1 MRSSSLLSPQSLSLF
16 CRRRR
21 YDDDCLR
28 IAATN
33 GVLAI
38 LCNNFRRS
46 SLTTIPLPPSYPR
59 ISGIGGRVT
68 NNRTLLLLPRC
79 PLLLIRGMSNN
90 SNDENNRSI
99 PTLLRPVSSNDKGNG
114 GRLDTGAGNGGVTT
128 NDDSEEEE
136 DDDQTFAALV
146 IYDKIPNPE
155 ILLQERK
162 MSVKQIIK
170 ELPGTH
176 PRDFFSLSLTSL
188 GDAARKKQS
197 RNVDNDSSS
206 TSSSNAA
213 NSSSNYGESNYDER
227 YYQHYSVK
235 NTIHPWFILPRGIEI
250 VMAFGCIRALITR
263 DAAYIFDAHKP
274 NIKQRVHRISKQIR
288 RNKGGGGGKNNN
300 NNSNNYASMRN
311 NCNTQF
317 EVNMVEE
324 IVREVCT
331 MYSRRIHLYAPI
343 VNSLMERVTHEA
355 VLPESSLHR
364 LVPLKDSLQ
373 RFEMNVKGALRC
385 LTDLLSNDQDMVDL
399 LLTEKAIA
407 KAENRTVPL
416 ELHGTVEMMLEEYA
430 RQLTSTLL
438 EIDYMLSRV
447 QSKQDMV
454 ALTMDANRNRMIR
467 MNLNLTI
474 GGISLAF
481 ATTVAGFFGMNITSG
496 YETMPYAF
504 NGIVAGSLLLG
515 GGFMGGCYSHL
526 YGPHARW
533 KTRQHVQSIEIMN
546 RALGDMAALDYSLE
560 LMLEGEDDI
569 KWTKERF
576 MQKVYES
583 EPESIRDSEIDF
595 LFGLLDYTKNG
606 VIDKDDFPQY
616 YRSRVRRQRN
626 YFD

>member
-1 MRSSSLLSPQSLSLF
+1 MRSSSPLSSQFLSLF
-16 CRRRR
+16 RRRRR
-21 YDDDCLR
+21 YDDDCRR
-28 IAATN
+28 IAAAKN
-33 GVLAI
+33 GNSAI
-38 LCNNFRRS
+38 ILRGHCRS
-46 SLTTIPLPPSYPR
+46 SLTSPPR
-59 ISGIGGRVT
+59 IGGSGSRSSPGSGAT
-68 NNRTLLLLPRC
+68 NESELLRDRPLLP
-79 PLLLIRGMSNN
+79 IRGMTN
-90 SNDENNRSI
+90 SANDERNNRSP
-99 PTLLRPVSSNDKGNG
+99 PTSSRPADSGSG
-114 GRLDTGAGNGGVTT
+114 GRSQAAGNGGGANT
-128 NDDSEEEE
+128 DDEVDDGEED

-146 IYDKIPNPE
+146 IHDAIPNPE
-155 ILLQERK
+155 ILPRERK
-162 MSVKQIIK
+162 MSVKRIIE

-188 GDAARKKQS
+188 GDAARKKRS
-197 RNVDNDSSS
+197 RNVDDDDANNDGSGDR
-206 TSSSNAA
+206 
-213 NSSSNYGESNYDER
+213 GEGNNDEG
-227 YYQHYSVK
+227 HYRHYPVK
-235 NTIHPWFILPRGIEI
+235 DTIHPWFILPRGIEI

-288 RNKGGGGGKNNN
+288 RNRGVGKDDDNA
-300 NNSNNYASMRN
+300 NYAAATRNN

-343 VNSLMERVTHEA
+343 VNSLMERVTHES

-496 YETMPYAF
+496 YETMPHAF

-569 KWTKERF
+569 KWTKEKF

-583 EPESIRDSEIDF
+583 EPESLRDSEIDF

-616 YRSRVRRQRN
+616 YRARVRRHRN

>member
-1 MRSSSLLSPQSLSLF
+1 MGSRATLSSSQSSLSLF

-21 YDDDCLR
+21 YDDDCMRR
-28 IAATN
+28 IAVIR
-33 GVLAI
+33 GCLY
-38 LCNNFRRS
+38 CPS
-46 SLTTIPLPPSYPR
+46 PLTTTTAPPPLYPR
-59 ISGIGGRVT
+59 CIGSGGSCERSHGGRGT
-68 NNRTLLLLPRC
+68 KESRTTLQLPHHSP
-79 PLLLIRGMSNN
+79 PLLLRGLMNG
-90 SNDENNRSI
+90 SNDGENSPSP
-99 PTLLRPVSSNDKGNG
+99 PTLTRGGVSGNDEGNG
-114 GRLDTGAGNGGVTT
+114 GKSQGVTT
-128 NDDSEEEE
+128 TNDNDNEE

-146 IYDKIPNPE
+146 IYDTLPNPE

-197 RNVDNDSSS
+197 RNVDSDNSRN
-206 TSSSNAA
+206 SNAG
-213 NSSSNYGESNYDER
+213 NSSDHGENNYDDTR

-288 RNKGGGGGKNNN
+288 RSKGGKTNNN
-300 NNSNNYASMRN
+300 NNYAIRN

-343 VNSLMERVTHEA
+343 VNSLMERVTHES

-399 LLTEKAIA
+399 LLTEKADA

-533 KTRQHVQSIEIMN
+533 KTKQHVQSIEIMN

-569 KWTKERF
+569 KWTKEKF

-616 YRSRVRRQRN
+616 YRARVRRHRN

>member
-1 MRSSSLLSPQSLSLF
+1 MRSSSPLSSQFLSLF
-16 CRRRR
+16 RRRRR
-21 YDDDCLR
+21 YDDDCRR
-28 IAATN
+28 IAAAKN
-33 GVLAI
+33 GNSVII
-38 LCNNFRRS
+38 LRGRCRS
-46 SLTTIPLPPSYPR
+46 SLTSPPPLR
-59 ISGIGGRVT
+59 IGGGGIRSPGRGGAT
-68 NNRTLLLLPRC
+68 DESELSRDRPLLP
-79 PLLLIRGMSNN
+79 IRGMTN
-90 SNDENNRSI
+90 SANDE
-99 PTLLRPVSSNDKGNG
+99 VDVG
-114 GRLDTGAGNGGVTT
+114 
-128 NDDSEEEE
+128 EEE

-146 IYDKIPNPE
+146 IYDTIPNPE
-155 ILLQERK
+155 IMLQERK
-162 MSVKQIIK
+162 MTVERIIK

-188 GDAARKKQS
+188 GDAARKKRS
-197 RNVDNDSSS
+197 RNVDNDDNDDNGSSDP
-206 TSSSNAA
+206 
-213 NSSSNYGESNYDER
+213 GESNHDEG
-227 YYQHYSVK
+227 YYRHYSVK

-263 DAAYIFDAHKP
+263 DAAYIFDAHRP

-288 RNKGGGGGKNNN
+288 RNKGGKNNN
-300 NNSNNYASMRN
+300 NNNANYAAIR

-343 VNSLMERVTHEA
+343 VNSLMERVTHES

-569 KWTKERF
+569 KWTKEKF

-616 YRSRVRRQRN
+616 YRARVRRHRN

>member
-1 MRSSSLLSPQSLSLF
+1 LSLF
-16 CRRRR
+16 RRRRR
-21 YDDDCLR
+21 YDDVCRR
-28 IAATN
+28 IAAATN
-33 GVLAI
+33 GNSVII
-38 LCNNFRRS
+38 LRGHCRS
-46 SLTTIPLPPSYPR
+46 SLASPPR
-59 ISGIGGRVT
+59 IGGSGIRSSPGNGAT
-68 NNRTLLLLPRC
+68 NESEPLRDR
-79 PLLLIRGMSNN
+79 PLLRIRGMTN
-90 SNDENNRSI
+90 SANDECDNRSP
-99 PTLLRPVSSNDKGNG
+99 PTSSRPVDSGNDKGSG
-114 GRLDTGAGNGGVTT
+114 GRSHTLAAGNGGGANT
-128 NDDSEEEE
+128 NDDDDDEVEED

-146 IYDKIPNPE
+146 IYDTISNPE
-155 ILLQERK
+155 ILLRERK
-162 MSVKQIIK
+162 MSVKRIIE

-188 GDAARKKQS
+188 GDAARKKRA
-197 RNVDNDSSS
+197 RNVDNDDNNGGSSGDHR
-206 TSSSNAA
+206 
-213 NSSSNYGESNYDER
+213 GESSNYDER
-227 YYQHYSVK
+227 YYYQHYSVK

-288 RNKGGGGGKNNN
+288 RNKGVGKKDNNN
-300 NNSNNYASMRN
+300 ANYAAAMRN

-343 VNSLMERVTHEA
+343 VNSLMERVTHES

-569 KWTKERF
+569 KWTKEKF

-616 YRSRVRRQRN
+616 YRARVRRHRN

>member
-1 MRSSSLLSPQSLSLF
+1 MRSSPG
-16 CRRRR
+16 RNG
-21 YDDDCLR
+21 
-28 IAATN
+28 ATN
-33 GVLAI
+33 EVEPSRG
-38 LCNNFRRS
+38 RP
-46 SLTTIPLPPSYPR
+46 PLP
-59 ISGIGGRVT
+59 
-68 NNRTLLLLPRC
+68 
-79 PLLLIRGMSNN
+79 IRGMTS
-90 SNDENNRSI
+90 SANDERNNRS
-99 PTLLRPVSSNDKGNG
+99 VNGGNDKGNG
-114 GRLDTGAGNGGVTT
+114 GGVNT
-128 NDDSEEEE
+128 DDDEDEED

-146 IYDKIPNPE
+146 IYDTIADPE
-155 ILLQERK
+155 MLPRERK
-162 MSVKQIIK
+162 MSVERIIE

-188 GDAARKKQS
+188 GDAARRKKQS
-197 RNVDNDSSS
+197 RNVDNDSNDNDG
-206 TSSSNAA
+206 SSS
-213 NSSSNYGESNYDER
+213 SSSSSDRGGEGGSNYDEG
-227 YYQHYSVK
+227 YYRHYSVK
-235 NTIHPWFILPRGIEI
+235 NTIHPWFILPRGNEI

-288 RNKGGGGGKNNN
+288 RNKGGGGGKEEN
-300 NNSNNYASMRN
+300 NNSSNNSNANYAAAAMRN
-311 NCNTQF
+311 NNCSTQF

-324 IVREVCT
+324 IVREVCA

-343 VNSLMERVTHEA
+343 VNSLMERVTHES

-407 KAENRTVPL
+407 KEEDRTVPL

-430 RQLTSTLL
+430 RQLTSTLV

-569 KWTKERF
+569 KWTKEKF

-616 YRSRVRRQRN
+616 YRARVRRHRN

>member
-1 MRSSSLLSPQSLSLF
+1 MEPPHRRQALVVVVLSTTTSH
-16 CRRRR
+16 
-21 YDDDCLR
+21 DDCMMR
-28 IAATN
+28 IAAKN
-33 GVLAI
+33 SFSRGH
-38 LCNNFRRS
+38 RRS
-46 SLTTIPLPPSYPR
+46 ALTTIPPPPLCPR
-59 ISGIGGRVT
+59 IGSGERSQHGRVAT
-68 NNRTLLLLPRC
+68 NKNRTLLLLQK
-79 PLLLIRGMSNN
+79 PLRMN
-90 SNDENNRSI
+90 SGNDYCSP
-99 PTLLRPVSSNDKGNG
+99 PTLLRGISSNDDGNG
-114 GRLDTGAGNGGVTT
+114 GRSHINGGGGVNT
-128 NDDSEEEE
+128 NDDDDDYKEE

-146 IYDKIPNPE
+146 IHDTIPNPE

-162 MSVKQIIK
+162 MSVRQIIK

-197 RNVDNDSSS
+197 RNADHDNQSHHHDEGSI
-206 TSSSNAA
+206 
-213 NSSSNYGESNYDER
+213 YDER

-235 NTIHPWFILPRGIEI
+235 NNIHPWFILPRGIEI

-274 NIKQRVHRISKQIR
+274 IIKQRVHRISKQIR
-288 RNKGGGGGKNNN
+288 RNKGWKKNNN
-300 NNSNNYASMRN
+300 N
-311 NCNTQF
+311 CNTQQF

-399 LLTEKAIA
+399 LLTEKTIA

-496 YETMPYAF
+496 FETMPYAF

-569 KWTKERF
+569 KWTKEKF

-616 YRSRVRRQRN
+616 YRARVRRHRN

>member
-1 MRSSSLLSPQSLSLF
+1 
-16 CRRRR
+16 
-21 YDDDCLR
+21 
-28 IAATN
+28 
-33 GVLAI
+33 
-38 LCNNFRRS
+38 
-46 SLTTIPLPPSYPR
+46 
-59 ISGIGGRVT
+59 
-68 NNRTLLLLPRC
+68 
-79 PLLLIRGMSNN
+79 MSNN

-206 TSSSNAA
+206 SSSSSINAA
-213 NSSSNYGESNYDER
+213 TTSNHGGESNYDER